1 MRKLTSVLLL
11 LSILTLT
18 ACQSSGTSSHN
29 IANQTTGVADI
40 LASATASSEVT
51 SEATTETEETN
62 PYDIEARLAN
72 GAEGVDI
79 DLTVLSAN
87 MVYSEVF
94 CMVYEPDEYIGKI
107 IKMEGTFIYYY
118 DEATGNEYFACI
130 IKDATQCCA
139 QGIEFVPTSDYTYPD
154 DFPAD
159 GEPICVIGTF
169 DKYEENGNTYL
180 TLRDSVLVE
189 AEEE

>member
-1 MRKLTSVLLL
+1 MRKFISAILLISVV
-11 LSILTLT
+11 ILT
-18 ACQSSGTSSHN
+18 ACQDSGAVSHG
-29 IANQTTGVADI
+29 AVNQTTGVADV
-40 LASATASSEVT
+40 LAAATADSTDQTPLITE
-51 SEATTETEETN
+51 TTTEETN

-94 CMVYEPDEYIGKI
+94 AMVYAPDEYIGKV
-107 IKMEGTFIYYY
+107 IKMEGTFVYIY
-118 DEATGNEYFACI
+118 DEVSDKEYFACI
-130 IKDATQCCA
+130 IRDATECCA
-139 QGIEFVPTSDYTYPD
+139 QGIEFVITSEYSYPD

-159 GEPICVIGTF
+159 GEQICVIGTF

-180 TLRDSVLVE
+180 TLRDAVIV
-189 AEEE
+189 